1 MNQSRNSLGG
11 KNMDGRIT
19 GARSSR
25 ASSTI
30 FKKLKKLDREITEI
44 DNKLRYVNMLRYE
57 TWLSPD
63 VKKLKQRREKLD
75 QKRKKTRAL
84 RKLKK

>member
-11 KNMDGRIT
+11 KNMGGRTT

-44 DNKLRYVNMLRYE
+44 DNKLRYVNMLHYE

>member
-1 MNQSRNSLGG
+1 
-11 KNMDGRIT
+11 
-19 GARSSR
+19 
-25 ASSTI
+25 
-30 FKKLKKLDREITEI
+30 
-44 DNKLRYVNMLRYE
+44 VNMLHYE